1 MAERTG
7 FFVKLD
13 NLFLFRPLMPTEVHL
28 TVDLQ
33 LPEQCNSSRS
43 VPACYYLVR
52 SPTEVIR

>member
-1 MAERTG
+1 
-7 FFVKLD
+7 
-13 NLFLFRPLMPTEVHL
+13 MPTEVHL

>member
-7 FFVKLD
+7 FFVKVD
-13 NLFLFRPLMPTEVHL
+13 YPVSIQAFMPTEVHL